1 MNQNKISFG
10 INKTLISLVLAVS
23 IISISSSALL
33 SFNSATEVLEE
44 RIKEQLTSESTIR
57 GNSILSLVHT
67 RILEMNVLSSDPGI
81 RSLVHDLNQIE
92 YQSEYY
98 SKIQDKKRDFLIQ
111 IQAFQEAVKFSI
123 GFEDVKVIGKDGRV
137 FFSLVSLDK
146 TDNFS
151 QDSRFLQG
159 LIASFVDFE
168 QAPNTANKMIVTVP
182 IFELESG
189 WGSEPIGVIIA
200 TLRTD
205 DLNAILLD
213 RGGLGDSGEVYL
225 VNKDFYMISE
235 SRFVEDAPFN
245 QIVDTLAVRECFENG
260 KEHSGI
266 YSDYRGNQIFGST
279 FCVKDLDFILLAEI
293 DQEEIFEPVSV
304 LQNKILLAGL
314 SIMGGM
320 IMLAFFLSRLLSR
333 RLIKLRDAANEIAQ
347 GNFGIR
353 TNIKTRDEIGQLS
366 LSFDKMAEKLQEAHI
381 TIKHK
386 EEVIQQQEDI
396 LLKFSEHI
404 QNDCVGV
411 IDMKDSTKISAEL
424 SDEDV
429 TKLYDI
435 FLNFMARIVRK
446 YNGEVIKTIGD
457 ALLFRFPNVDPSKP
471 TLMKNILECCL
482 SMIESHGKLK
492 EQLQAENMPELNY
505 KVSITYGSVRVAQ
518 STTSNVSD
526 VFGPTVNRCFKI
538 NSLCPTNSIVIGDN
552 MYKILKDFHEY
563 EFAEL
568 SDNEMKQKYGY
579 TIFEVRRKAKLV
591 LIVK

>member
-10 INKTLISLVLAVS
+10 INKTLISLVMAVS
-23 IISISSSALL
+23 IISISSSGFL

-57 GNSILSLVHT
+57 GNSILSIVHT
-67 RILEMNVLSSDPGI
+67 RILQMNVLSTDPMI
-81 RSLVHDLNQIE
+81 RSLVHELNQIE

-111 IQAFQEAVKFSI
+111 VQAFQETVKFSI

-137 FFSLVSLDK
+137 FFSLVRLDK

-151 QDSRFLQG
+151 QDSRFLHG
-159 LIASFVDFE
+159 LKAPFVDFE
-168 QAPNTANKMIVTVP
+168 KAPNTANKMIVTLP
-182 IFELESG
+182 IFELESTR
-189 WGSEPIGVIIA
+189 GSEPIGVIIA
-200 TLRTD
+200 TLQTD

-225 VNKDFYMISE
+225 VNEDFYMISE

-245 QIVDTLAVRECFENG
+245 QIVDTLPVRECFENN
-260 KEHSGI
+260 KASNEI
-266 YSDYRGNQIFGST
+266 YSNYRGKQIFGST
-279 FCVKDLDFILLAEI
+279 FCAKDLGFILLAEI

-304 LQNKILLAGL
+304 LENKILLAGI

-320 IMLAFFLSRLLSR
+320 IILAVFLSKLISR
-333 RLIKLRDAANEIAQ
+333 RLIKLRDAANQIAQ

-366 LSFDKMAEKLQEAHI
+366 VSFDEMAKNLQEAQI
-381 TIKHK
+381 TIKQK
-386 EEVIQQQEDI
+386 EDVIKQQEDI
-396 LLKFSEHI
+396 LLKFSQHI

-411 IDMKDSTKISAEL
+411 IDMKDSTKITAEL

-429 TKLYDI
+429 TKLYEI

-446 YNGEVIKTIGD
+446 YNGEVLKNIGD
-457 ALLFRFPNVDPSKP
+457 ALLFRFANVESSDP
-471 TLMKNILECCL
+471 TEMKNILECCF
-482 SMIESHGKLK
+482 SMIESHDKLK
-492 EQLQAENMPELNY
+492 EQLKAENLPELNY
-505 KVSITYGSVRVAQ
+505 KVSLTYGSVKVAQ

-526 VFGPTVNRCFKI
+526 IFGPTVNRCFKI
-538 NSLCPTNSIVIGDN
+538 NSLCPENSIVIGDN
-552 MYKILKDFHEY
+552 MYEILKDFHEY
-563 EFAEL
+563 EFAQL
-568 SDNEMKQKYGY
+568 SDNGMKQKYGY
-579 TIFEVRRKAKLV
+579 TIFEVRRKG
-591 LIVK
+591 

>member
-1 MNQNKISFG
+1 VVKTNQNKILFG
-10 INKTLISLVLAVS
+10 INKMLISLVLAVS
-23 IISISSSALL
+23 IVSISSIALL

-44 RIKEQLTSESTIR
+44 RIKDQLTSESTIR

-67 RILEMNVLSSDPGI
+67 RILEMNVLSADPMI
-81 RSLVHDLNQIE
+81 RNLVHELNQIE

-111 IQAFQEAVKFSI
+111 VQAFQKAVKFSI

-225 VNKDFYMISE
+225 VNEDFYMISE

-245 QIVDTLAVRECFENG
+245 QIVDTLPVRECFESN
-260 KEHSGI
+260 KSYSGI

-320 IMLAFFLSRLLSR
+320 IILAFFLSKLLSR

-347 GNFGIR
+347 GNFSIR

-366 LSFDKMAEKLQEAHI
+366 LSFDEMAEKLQEAQI
-381 TIKHK
+381 TIKQK
-386 EEVIQQQEDI
+386 DEVIKQQEDI
-396 LLKFSEHI
+396 LLKFSEHT

-424 SDEDV
+424 SGEDV
-429 TKLYDI
+429 TKLYEI
-435 FLNFMARIVRK
+435 FLNFMAKIVRK

-471 TLMKNILECCL
+471 KVMKNILECCL

-505 KVSITYGSVRVAQ
+505 KVSVTYGSVKVAQ

-526 VFGPTVNRCFKI
+526 IFGPTVNRCFKI
-538 NSLCPTNSIVIGDN
+538 NSLCPENSMVMGDN
-552 MYKILKDFHEY
+552 MYEILKDFDEY

-579 TIFEVRRKAKLV
+579 TIFVVRRKS
-591 LIVK
+591 

>member
-1 MNQNKISFG
+1 
-10 INKTLISLVLAVS
+10 
-23 IISISSSALL
+23 
-33 SFNSATEVLEE
+33 
-44 RIKEQLTSESTIR
+44 
-57 GNSILSLVHT
+57 
-67 RILEMNVLSSDPGI
+67 MNVLSADPGI

-98 SKIQDKKRDFLIQ
+98 SKIQEKKRDFLIQ
-111 IQAFQEAVKFSI
+111 VQAFQEAVKFSI

-159 LIASFVDFE
+159 LRAPFVDFE
-168 QAPNTANKMIVTVP
+168 QAPNTANKMIVAVP
-182 IFELESG
+182 IFELESAR
-189 WGSEPIGVIIA
+189 GSEPIGVIIA
-200 TLRTD
+200 TLRTE

-213 RGGLGDSGEVYL
+213 RSGLGDSGEVYL
-225 VNKDFYMISE
+225 VNEDFYMISE

-245 QIVDTLAVRECFENG
+245 QIVDTLPVRECFENS
-260 KEHSGI
+260 KAYSGI
-266 YSDYRGNQIFGST
+266 YSDYLGNQIFGST
-279 FCVKDLDFILLAEI
+279 FCVKDLGFILLAEI
-293 DQEEIFEPVSV
+293 DQEEIFEPVLV
-304 LQNKILLAGL
+304 LQNKIFLAGL

-320 IMLAFFLSRLLSR
+320 IILAFFLSKLLSR

-366 LSFDKMAEKLQEAHI
+366 LSFDEMAKKLQEAHI
-381 TIKHK
+381 TIKQK
-386 EEVIQQQEDI
+386 DEVIQNQEDI
-396 LLKFSEHI
+396 LLQFSQHI
-404 QNDCVGV
+404 QTDCVGV

-424 SDEDV
+424 SDNDI
-429 TKLYDI
+429 TKLYEI

-457 ALLFRFPNVDPSKP
+457 ALLFRFPNVDSSKP
-471 TLMKNILECCL
+471 TVMKNIIECCL
-482 SMIESHGKLK
+482 SMIESHDKLK
-492 EQLQAENMPELNY
+492 EQLKAENMPELNY
-505 KVSITYGSVRVAQ
+505 KVSVTYGRVKVAQ

-526 VFGPTVNRCFKI
+526 IFGPTVNRCFKI
-538 NSLCPTNSIVIGDN
+538 NSLCPENSLVIGDN
-552 MYKILKDFHEY
+552 MYEILKDFHEY

-579 TIFEVRRKAKLV
+579 TIFEVRRKSNNFKF
-591 LIVK
+591 

>member
-1 MNQNKISFG
+1 VVKTNQNKISFG
-10 INKTLISLVLAVS
+10 INKMLISLVLAVS
-23 IISISSSALL
+23 IVSISSIALL

-44 RIKEQLTSESTIR
+44 RIKDQLTSESTIR

-67 RILEMNVLSSDPGI
+67 RILEMNVLSADPMI
-81 RSLVHDLNQIE
+81 RNLVHELNQIE

-111 IQAFQEAVKFSI
+111 VQAFQKAVKFSI

-159 LIASFVDFE
+159 LIAPFVDFE

-225 VNKDFYMISE
+225 VNEDFYMISE

-245 QIVDTLAVRECFENG
+245 QIVDTLPVRECFESN
-260 KEHSGI
+260 KSYSGI

-320 IMLAFFLSRLLSR
+320 IILAFFLSKLLSR

-347 GNFGIR
+347 GNFSIR

-366 LSFDKMAEKLQEAHI
+366 LSFDEMAEKLQEAQI
-381 TIKHK
+381 TIKQK
-386 EEVIQQQEDI
+386 DEVIKQQEDI
-396 LLKFSEHI
+396 LLKFSEHT

-424 SDEDV
+424 SGEDV
-429 TKLYDI
+429 TKLYEI
-435 FLNFMARIVRK
+435 FLNFMAKIVRK

-471 TLMKNILECCL
+471 KVMKNILECCL

-505 KVSITYGSVRVAQ
+505 KVSVTYGSVKVAQ

-526 VFGPTVNRCFKI
+526 IFGPTVNRCFKI
-538 NSLCPTNSIVIGDN
+538 NSLCPENSMVMGDN
-552 MYKILKDFHEY
+552 MYEILKDFDEY

-579 TIFEVRRKAKLV
+579 TIFVVRRKS
-591 LIVK
+591 